1 MPGRDEEINELL
13 STVSKLSEVAARNQL
28 SFATHLLD
36 MLQLELTMVM
46 FGYSDMDDCPAED
59 SAGKPVDRSRAAS
72 KRARMR
78 VRGRRA

>member
-13 STVSKLSEVAARNQL
+13 STVSKLSEVAARNHL

-46 FGYSDMDDCPAED
+46 FGYSDAGDGEANDPP
-59 SAGKPVDRSRAAS
+59 GKPAGRSRPAS
-72 KRARMR
+72 KRSR
-78 VRGRRA
+78 VRGRGRRA